1 MDQEMETAMTRDD
14 SEVLSFRLGKEVYAI
29 SILGTVGERMLILLD
44 IDKLMQS
51 DELGLVAA
59 LPQAA

>member
-1 MDQEMETAMTRDD
+1 MQATLDGNC
-14 SEVLSFRLGKEVYAI
+14 LLG
-29 SILGTVGERMLILLD
+29 LGTVDERMLILLD

-59 LPQAA
+59 LPRAA